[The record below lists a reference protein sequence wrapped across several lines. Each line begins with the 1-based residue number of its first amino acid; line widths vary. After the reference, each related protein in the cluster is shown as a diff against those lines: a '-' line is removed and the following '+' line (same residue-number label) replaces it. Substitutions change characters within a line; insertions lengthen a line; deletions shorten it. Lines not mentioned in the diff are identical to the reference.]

1 MNKLNFLLIMPRI
14 VSTVGEGYNF
24 PFGIAYISA
33 VMKDAGLNVFNLNL
47 NHIEGNIEEIIS
59 GEIAR
64 NKIDV
69 VMTGGLSFQYN
80 SLKCIVDCI
89 HYEYPQIKII
99 IGGGI
104 ITGDPATAMIA
115 LEYAD
120 FGVIGEG
127 ELTTIELCNALQ
139 SNAHDE
145 ALSEIAGIIYNNNG
159 KFTQTK
165 LREEV
170 KDLDSLPFPD
180 YDGFGLEKYLE
191 MTPMSI
197 NNVIKDRAFFAIGSR
212 SCPFQ
217 CTFCFHTTGQKYRQR
232 SIENLIKEIEML
244 VEKYNVSHIMFTDEL
259 FARKKER
266 VQIIEELSRKLNI
279 TWSASFRVDDIN
291 EELIE
296 LLKHGRC
303 ISMNLGLESA
313 SNKVLKSM
321 RKNTTIEQIDKAL
334 QLIYKAGIPTAGN
347 FIFGDIEEDI
357 ETVTET
363 LNYWESHREYN
374 ISLAYINVYPGTYL
388 YKYALRNGII
398 KDAVQFLKDGCPQIN
413 VSRLSE
419 GELSFLTQKMFQLTG
434 EQAIVPKDWTVLLH
448 KEGTGRITVKGKCVK
463 CGKENIWENAKVLSS
478 ANWINCV
485 SCGQK
490 HLTPFSDELKKIL
503 FDNISKLCN
512 DNKNVGLWG
521 ITKDSFVLFSENDFF
536 INENMFFIDNNAAQ
550 KQMIK
555 IHDKKVYPPDE
566 LLVSKIDTVV
576 FFYPSVYAVL
586 AEEVKRKYPNVKNFI
601 NVYDLLIKNN

>member
-1 MNKLNFLLIMPRI
+1 MKELNFLLIMPRI

-33 VMKDAGLNVFNLNL
+33 VMKNSGLNVFNLNL
-47 NHIEGNIEEIIS
+47 NHIKGNIEEIIS
-59 GEIAR
+59 GEIAS

-89 HYEYPQIKII
+89 HYGYPQTRII

-104 ITGDPATAMIA
+104 ITGDPETAMIA

-127 ELTTIELCNALQ
+127 ELTAIELCKALQ
-139 SNAHDE
+139 CNVHGE
-145 ALSEIAGIIYNNNG
+145 ALSEIAGIIYVNNG
-159 KFTQTK
+159 KLMRTK
-165 LREEV
+165 PREEIR
-170 KDLDSLPFPD
+170 DLDSLPFPD
-180 YDGFGLEKYLE
+180 YDGFGLTQYLE
-191 MTPMSI
+191 MPPMSI
-197 NNVIKDRAFFAIGSR
+197 NNVIKNRAFFAIGSR

-217 CTFCFHTTGQKYRQR
+217 CTFCFHTTGKKYRQR
-232 SIENLIKEIEML
+232 SIENLTKEIEML

-266 VQIIEELSRKLNI
+266 VQIIEEVSRKLNI

-291 EELIE
+291 DELIE

-313 SNKVLKSM
+313 SNKILKSM
-321 RKNTTIEQIDKAL
+321 RKNTTVEQIDEAL
-334 QLIYKAGIPTAGN
+334 QLIYRAGIPTAGN
-347 FIFGDIEEDI
+347 FIFGDIEENI

-363 LNYWESHREYN
+363 LDYWEKHREYN
-374 ISLAYINVYPGTYL
+374 ISLAYINVYPGTQL
-388 YKYALRNGII
+388 YKYALQNGII

-413 VSRLSE
+413 VSKLSDDD
-419 GELSFLTQKMFQLTG
+419 LSFLTKKMFQLTG
-434 EQAIVPKDWTVLLH
+434 GGGGVLPNDCTMLLH
-448 KEGTGRITVKGKCVK
+448 KEGTGRITVKGKCIK

-478 ANWINCV
+478 ANWVNCAD
-485 SCGQK
+485 CGQK
-490 HLTPFSDELKKIL
+490 HLTPFPDELKSIL
-503 FDNISKLCN
+503 FDNISRLCS
-512 DNKNVGLWG
+512 DNQKIGLWG
-521 ITKDSFVLFSENDFF
+521 ITKDSFVLFSENDIF
-536 INENMFFIDNNAAQ
+536 INEDIFFVDNNSAQ

-555 IHDKKVYPPDE
+555 IHDKKVYPPEE
-566 LLVSKIDTVV
+566 LLVNKIDTVV
-576 FFYPSVYAVL
+576 FFYPSVYAVI

-601 NVYDLLIKNN
+601 NVYDLLIKK